1 MRVTSSRFIGRSTEL
16 TELEMALGEAR
27 DGRPTLAFIAGE
39 SGVGKSRLLAEFVAR
54 ASGQARALGG
64 ECLELGDDE
73 LPYAPLV
80 AALRP
85 VVRSGDPVIDSLP
98 PPVRAELARL
108 APELGEPAPARSAD
122 GAPEHGGEPRR
133 RLFEALLTLL
143 AGLGEEEP
151 VLFWLE
157 DAHWAD
163 RSTRSFLT
171 FLAAGL
177 RDERVL
183 AVVTYRS
190 DELHRRHPMRPL
202 LAELERSPRARRIE
216 LPRFQRN
223 EVAVQLEDILGER
236 PAPEVVD
243 RMFGRSEGNPLFT
256 EELIATGPDGRG
268 ALPPTLRDALLLR
281 LERLPAEGQS
291 ALRALAVAGRADHA
305 LLGETSGLDS
315 RALDEAMREAVAAN
329 IVVRDDEDRYAFRHA
344 LLREVLYDDLLPGER
359 SDVHLAVATALEQ
372 RCADGK
378 EGAGLSAATAHHFRA
393 AGDQP
398 KALRAYVVAIVDAKH
413 VGAYAGAASLLD
425 RAIELW
431 DRVDDPEELTGTDR
445 AELLVWA
452 ARAHHQDGDEARAV
466 PLLEHAIKGMDE
478 SLEPARVASALGEL
492 ATAEWSIAEAERAR
506 ATLQRALDLLP
517 EDEASPV
524 RAQLITHRVRMLLL
538 QGRFQDVV
546 EAADEALAAARAAGL
561 EDLRA
566 PILNRLGHA
575 LFALGEEA
583 AGEGALRDAIEIA
596 RRSGDNDDLATG
608 FINWADCLHSA
619 GRSRDGA
626 ELAAE
631 GAREIAPGDRSER
644 WLALSRVEILFDLGQ
659 WDEAQRLIPARRLA
673 PSGSIWVNAS
683 LRRAQLAL
691 GRGDTEAA
699 RPLIEDVQE
708 ALANSLEPQNIAPT
722 AALRAELERRAGNL
736 AAARSA
742 VDEGLDRLQYCS
754 DDAMRIAQLALAGVS
769 VEADAAQRA
778 RDVGDADAERGALA
792 RAELMQAQVE
802 AAAEQTPGRPVEAAY
817 LMSANS
823 ELARA
828 RGEGAAEAAAAEA
841 ESWDSLERPYF
852 AAIARWREAEAHVA
866 AGDRRA
872 ATAPAAAALATAR
885 RLGSLWLAEEV
896 SGLAARARL
905 RLDETVALDDGA
917 GPAAA
922 GEDEP
927 FGLTPRERQVLA
939 LVASGATNREI
950 GEQLFMAEKTAS
962 VHVSR
967 ILRKLEVRSR
977 TEAAAV
983 AHRHGLAEASG
994 VEAPR

>member
-1 MRVTSSRFIGRSTEL
+1 MRVTSSRFIGRGTEL
-16 TELEMALGEAR
+16 AELEMALAEAG
-27 DGRPTLAFIAGE
+27 DGRPSLAFIAGE
-39 SGVGKSRLLAEFVAR
+39 SGVGKSRLLTEFAER
-54 ASGQARALGG
+54 AANEAQALGG

-85 VVRSGDPVIDSLP
+85 MARSGDPVIDSLP

-108 APELGEPAPARSAD
+108 APGLGEPAPAKNGD
-122 GAPEHGGEPRR
+122 GAPERGGETQR
-133 RLFEALLTLL
+133 RLFEALLTVL

-171 FLAAGL
+171 FLASSL
-177 RDERVL
+177 RDEKVL

-190 DELHRRHPMRPL
+190 DELHRRHPMRPI

-216 LPRFQRN
+216 LPRFDRD
-223 EVAVQLEDILGER
+223 EVAVQLEDILGQA
-236 PAPEVVD
+236 PTPEVVD
-243 RMFGRSEGNPLFT
+243 RMFSRSEGNPLFT

-305 LLGETSGLDS
+305 LLGETSGLES
-315 RALDEAMREAVAAN
+315 RALDEAMREAAGAN
-329 IVVRDDEDRYAFRHA
+329 IVVRDDEDRYEFRHA
-344 LLREVLYDDLLPGER
+344 LLREVLYNDLLPGER
-359 SDVHLAVATALEQ
+359 SDLHLAVATALEQ

-378 EGAGLSAATAHHFRA
+378 EGVGLSAAIAHHFRA

-398 KALRAYVVAIVDAKH
+398 RALRALVVAIVAAKR

-425 RAIELW
+425 RALELW
-431 DRVDDPEELTGTDR
+431 DRVEDPEELTGTDR

-452 ARAHHQDGDEARAV
+452 ARAHYQDGDEARAV
-466 PLLEHAIKGMDE
+466 PLLEHAIGAMDE
-478 SLEPARVASALGEL
+478 EREPARVASALGEL
-492 ATAEWSIAEAERAR
+492 SRAEWCIAEAERGR
-506 ATLQRALDLLP
+506 ATLQRALELLP

-524 RAQLITHRVRMLLL
+524 RAQLITHKVTLLLL

-546 EAADEALAAARAAGL
+546 ETADEALEAARAAGR

-608 FINWADCLHSA
+608 FVNWADCLHWA
-619 GRSRDGA
+619 GRSREGA
-626 ELAAE
+626 ELAAT
-631 GAREIAPGDRSER
+631 GAREITPGDRSAR
-644 WLALSRVEILFDLGQ
+644 WLALTRAEILFDLGQ
-659 WDEAQRLIPARRLA
+659 WVQAQRLIPARRLA

-683 LRRAQLAL
+683 LRRAELAL
-691 GRGDTEAA
+691 GRGDVETA

-708 ALANSLEPQNIAPT
+708 ALVNSLEPQLLAPVGT
-722 AALRAELERRAGNL
+722 LRAELERRAGDL

-742 VDEGLDRLQYCS
+742 VDQGLDRLQYCS
-754 DDAMRIAQLALAGVS
+754 DDAVRISQLALAGVS
-769 VEADAAQRA
+769 IEADAAQRA
-778 RDVGDADAERGALA
+778 RDVGDARAEENALA

-817 LMSANS
+817 LASANA

-828 RGEGAAEAAAAEA
+828 RGAQAAEAFAAEA
-841 ESWDSLERPYF
+841 EAWDSLERPYP
-852 AAIARWREAEAHVA
+852 AAIARWREAEAQVA

-872 ATAPAAAALATAR
+872 ATPVAAAALATAR
-885 RLGSLWLAEEV
+885 RLGSLWLTEEV

-905 RLDETVALDDGA
+905 RLDEARVHEDGA
-917 GPAAA
+917 GPAT
-922 GEDEP
+922 EEEEP

-950 GEQLFMAEKTAS
+950 GVELFMAEKTAS

-983 AHRHGLAEASG
+983 AHRHGLADASG
-994 VEAPR
+994 VEA